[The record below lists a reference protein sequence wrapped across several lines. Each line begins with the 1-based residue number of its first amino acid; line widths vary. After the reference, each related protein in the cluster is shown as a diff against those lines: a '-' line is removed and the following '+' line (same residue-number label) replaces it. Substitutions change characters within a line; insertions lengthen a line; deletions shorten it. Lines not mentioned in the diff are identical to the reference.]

1 MSNSLCIY
9 CFISSTTEFIYDI
22 SGMLSFVKGVGTQM
36 LIESKDEITEKSFV
50 GINFLLFITSCKS
63 FLFTPEI

>member
-9 CFISSTTEFIYDI
+9 CFISSTTDFIYDI

-63 FLFTPEI
+63 SLFTPEI

>member
-9 CFISSTTEFIYDI
+9 CFISSTTDFIYDI